1 MIPSE
6 RIDFIFAQ
14 LSFPP
19 MASMCLATISSVV
32 CANELK
38 DEQAIAIAVMN
49 NFVIVVL
56 FNLY

>member
-6 RIDFIFAQ
+6 RIDFIFDQ

-32 CANELK
+32 CAIDVKVEN
-38 DEQAIAIAVMN
+38 AIAIAVMN
-49 NFVIVVL
+49 NLVMIVL
-56 FNLY
+56 FRLY

>member
-1 MIPSE
+1 
-6 RIDFIFAQ
+6 
-14 LSFPP
+14 

-32 CANELK
+32 CAIELK

-56 FNLY
+56 FNL